1 MLDTVLSAVG
11 LRTNKAEGV
20 PALLELTTLEGN
32 ADKQMKGTRKFQ
44 TVIMRQA
51 DVTEKD
57 LGVRSLI

>member
-11 LRTNKAEGV
+11 LRTNKA
-20 PALLELTTLEGN
+20 ELTTLEGN